1 MVLIITD
8 FEEPLNAKKT
18 YLVWLFF
25 LSSYFSLHPVNSW
38 DPVKRM
44 FSDQTSFRSTTDP
57 SVAKILTFF
66 IQQYVKFLFIALK
79 ATVGK
84 IQRTNNWEEYCLF
97 LSEKLRTS
105 WLPFVLAEQYF
116 TSLFTIECKGR
127 MLAFCSFSLLADSFV
142 HTVSF
147 YFPAG
152 CLIAVHRTSLEHLFL
167 ACYIRWRRWCLN
179 HRCY

>member
-1 MVLIITD
+1 
-8 FEEPLNAKKT
+8 
-18 YLVWLFF
+18 
-25 LSSYFSLHPVNSW
+25 
-38 DPVKRM
+38 M

-84 IQRTNNWEEYCLF
+84 IQRTNNCEEYCLF

-142 HTVSF
+142 HTVWF

-152 CLIAVHRTSLEHLFL
+152 CLSPVHRTSVEQLFHASVLYQMKKIVFELPLLL
-167 ACYIRWRRWCLN
+167 ARNLCRDLFNVYSMKVLI
-179 HRCY
+179 